1 MFSVILVETSHHKS
15 MRIWDLHPKHLC
27 RKHLLGE
34 HRELHGL
41 WNILT
46 KHKGKGGYARHPE
59 TLRWVGKQKALF
71 VRHEALVK
79 QLLRRGYEHR
89 SPLDKRLATGSG
101 SQRVFISTLHD
112 QKRILKQKP
121 CECSFEL

>member
-1 MFSVILVETSHHKS
+1 
-15 MRIWDLHPKHLC
+15 MRVWDIHPKHLC

-46 KHKGKGGYARHPE
+46 KHKGKGGYSRHPE

-79 QLLRRGYEHR
+79 EMIARGYAHH
-89 SPLDKRLATGSG
+89 SPLDKKSAIGSV
-101 SQRVFISTLHD
+101 SQKIFIDSIPR
-112 QKRILKQKP
+112 QRAILRAKNCK
-121 CECSFEL
+121 CFFD